1 MFQQRIEPFGIWEKR
16 IFENKE
22 AGCRF
27 SIVAGCGA
35 TILELVFNGK
45 NILDHYQSPEELES
59 GDWSKNALLF
69 PFPNRMK
76 DGRYEV
82 DGRVYQF
89 PINDAG
95 TQNALH
101 GLGAQKAFTI
111 KSIEL
116 SASEAKVICTYQ
128 DDGEDVAYPFPFVC
142 EISFCLKATNE
153 FDIEM
158 SFENNSQQRIPV
170 GLGWHPYFMLGQ
182 KVDDYSLQLPAC
194 QLIEVDGRMIPTGNK
209 YEYDFFN
216 KKRKIGKVVLDN
228 GFEIKNKTGRA
239 EVVIEGDAGTLNYWQ
254 ETGTQKWN
262 FVQVFTPP
270 NRKSIAIEPMTCN
283 IDAFNNRDGLVLLK
297 SGKKIGGKFGVHF
310 EK

>member
-22 AGCRF
+22 TGSYF
-27 SIVAGCGA
+27 SMVVEYGA

-45 NILDHYQSPEELES
+45 NVLDHYQSPEELQA

-69 PFPNRMK
+69 PFPNRLK

-82 DGRVYQF
+82 DGKTYQF
-89 PINDAG
+89 PINDSG

-101 GLGAQKAFTI
+101 GLGTQKPFAI
-111 KSIEL
+111 KTIEL
-116 SASEAKVICTYQ
+116 SEAEAKIICTYQ

-142 EISFCLKATNE
+142 EISFCLKTTNE
-153 FDIEM
+153 FEVAM
-158 SFENNSQQRIPV
+158 SFENKSQQRIPA
-170 GLGWHPYFMLGQ
+170 GLGWHPYFILSE
-182 KVDDYSLQLPAC
+182 KVDDYFLQMPAC
-194 QLIEVDGRMIPTGNK
+194 QLIEVDERMIPTGKK

-216 KKRKIGKVVLDN
+216 KKRKIERVVLDN
-228 GFEIKNKTGRA
+228 GFEIKNKIGRA
-239 EVVIEGDAGTLNYWQ
+239 EVIIEGKYGTLNCWQ
-254 ETGTQKWN
+254 EVGNRLWN

-283 IDAFNNRDGLVLLK
+283 IDAFNNRDGLVMLE
-297 SGKKIGGKFGVHF
+297 SGEKIGGKFGV
-310 EK
+310 KWV